1 MKILS
6 KDVKIPKPEKISS
19 QYVENA
25 LKSMGID
32 PLRWAVT
39 AENAKELTVSVSYC
53 D

>member
-1 MKILS
+1 MVILS
-6 KDVKIPKPEKISS
+6 KDVEIPKPEKISS
-19 QYVENA
+19 KYVENA

-39 AENAKELTVSVSYC
+39 AENGENLNVSVSFC